1 MLCDNCGK
9 RNANV
14 RYTQIINGN
23 KKEMI
28 LCEECS
34 KKLGIGNMNFNM
46 PINFSS
52 FFSDFIDEFENSSFI
67 PTITSVRKLKCN
79 NCNLSFEE
87 FINSGKF
94 GCKEC
99 YNTFG
104 DSLDEIL
111 KSIQGSDRHIGRI
124 GKIKDTTTKENS
136 SSNKVKKEKEK
147 TKLEILQEE
156 LQLAIK
162 EERYEDA
169 ASIRDQITKEKQD

>member
-52 FFSDFIDEFENSSFI
+52 FY
-67 PTITSVRKLKCN
+67 R
-79 NCNLSFEE
+79 
-87 FINSGKF
+87 
-94 GCKEC
+94 
-99 YNTFG
+99 
-104 DSLDEIL
+104 
-111 KSIQGSDRHIGRI
+111 
-124 GKIKDTTTKENS
+124 
-136 SSNKVKKEKEK
+136 
-147 TKLEILQEE
+147 
-156 LQLAIK
+156 
-162 EERYEDA
+162 
-169 ASIRDQITKEKQD
+169 